1 MDYSQE
7 DMMQN
12 IFKLGTA
19 LTVAELTTKGEL
31 MDNILKEA
39 SSRAEDIANFL
50 EEIEQ
55 QIPKEESND

>member
-1 MDYSQE
+1 
-7 DMMQN
+7 MQN